1 MPCAFFHS
9 FLHKLP
15 VVRRI
20 LSRKSRGTKVML
32 LQTSRPRRFPDSSQ
46 FLPQL
51 PALSVHSVIG
61 HECHKLLPA
70 VDSPRAKCANKLHT
84 TDRVRVS
91 GKSTRK
97 CQPDARLLCGWR
109 PGAGAPSRPS
119 RPCLPGSCTCSR
131 SPLGNFPEAERRRNR
146 SINHTIAPLPTPLHL
161 TRSRESLPTPK
172 SRSSCAS
179 FGPPRDGHI
188 NKLLGRGRA
197 GP

>member
-109 PGAGAPSRPS
+109 TRCRGALSALSAMSARQ
-119 RPCLPGSCTCSR
+119 LH
-131 SPLGNFPEAERRRNR
+131 LL
-146 SINHTIAPLPTPLHL
+146 PLPTWQFPRGGTAKESVNQSHNRAAADTAAFDAL
-161 TRSRESLPTPK
+161 SRVSPNSQVSLELRFVWAA
-172 SRSSCAS
+172 SRWA
-179 FGPPRDGHI
+179 H
-188 NKLLGRGRA
+188 K
-197 GP
+197 